1 MIMCLCVW
9 CNIMQCEKLGFGCWV
24 LKMKIKTL
32 VYTMQWP
39 IFFFWRFPG
48 RGDKSEFITKIIHT
62 LQP

>member
-39 IFFFWRFPG
+39 IFFFLAFSRK
-48 RGDKSEFITKIIHT
+48 RGQI
-62 LQP
+62 